1 MREEP
6 GMRSDTVKK
15 GIERSPHRAL
25 LHGLGHPREDF
36 DRPFIGV
43 VNSYNTVIPGHMH
56 LQALAQQVK
65 EGIRAAGGVPFE
77 FNTIGVCDGLAMDH
91 MGMKFS
97 LPSRELIADAVE
109 VMTQAHRFDALVFIP
124 NCDKI
129 VPGMLIAAARLDL
142 PCVFVSGGPMLMGR
156 IPTREGLKDIDLVNC
171 FEGIGMVL
179 SGQMSEKELQALEE
193 HACPTCGS
201 CAPIATANTMNC
213 LTEAMGLGLP
223 GNGTIPAV
231 DSRRLALAFLAGERV
246 LDVLN
251 RGLTARK
258 MLTLDAFH
266 NAFAVDMA
274 LGGST
279 NTVLHLPAIA
289 HAAEIDFPIASINE
303 ISSSVPHICNL
314 RPSGTYGLAD
324 LDSAGGIPAV
334 MKEIS
339 KRLRPAAMT
348 VLGKTIGD
356 VFKEAEVVD
365 RRVIHPFDKPLHS
378 TGGIA
383 ILFGNLAPEGAVVK
397 TAGVADEMMVHEGPA
412 RCFNSEEEAAKAIAH
427 RVFQPG
433 DVLVVRYEGPKG
445 GPGMQEMLTPTS
457 MLSGMG
463 ADKTVALITDGR
475 FSGGS
480 RGAAIGHVSPE
491 AAARGPIAA
500 LRDGDI
506 VRIDIPRRHISVKL
520 DDKEIQERLATLPP
534 FTPKVKKGFLARYSR
549 LVSSAST
556 GAVFEE

>member
-1 MREEP
+1 
-6 GMRSDTVKK
+6 MRSDTIKK
-15 GIERSPHRAL
+15 GVQRSPHRAL

-36 DRPFIGV
+36 DRPFIGI
-43 VNSYNTVIPGHMH
+43 VNSYNTIIPGHMH
-56 LQALAQQVK
+56 LQGIAQQVK

-77 FNTIGVCDGLAMDH
+77 FNTIGVCDGIAMNH

-109 VMTQAHRFDALVFIP
+109 IMAQAHQFDALVFIP

-156 IPTREGLKDIDLVNC
+156 ISTQDGLKDIDLISC
-171 FEGIGMVL
+171 FEGVGHVL
-179 SGQMSEKELQALEE
+179 NGQMSEKELQLWEE

-213 LTEAMGLGLP
+213 LTEVMGLGLP
-223 GNGTIPAV
+223 GNGTIPGA

-246 LDVLN
+246 MDVFT

-258 MLTLDAFH
+258 MLTRDAFH

-289 HAAEIDFPIASINE
+289 HAAEVDFPLSAINE
-303 ISSSVPHICNL
+303 ISDKVPHICDL
-314 RPSGTYGLAD
+314 RPYGSYGLAD

-339 KRLRPAAMT
+339 KRLKPGATT
-348 VLGKTIGD
+348 VAGTTIGD
-356 VFKEAEVVD
+356 IFKDAEVVD
-365 RRVIHPFDKPLHS
+365 RRVIHPFDKPIHS

-383 ILFGNLAPEGAVVK
+383 ILSGNLAPEGAVVK
-397 TAGVADEMMVHEGPA
+397 AAGVADEMMVHEGPA
-412 RCFNSEEEAAKAIAH
+412 RCFNSEEEVSKAIAH
-427 RVFQPG
+427 KVFQPG
-433 DVLVVRYEGPKG
+433 DVLIVRYEGPKG

-457 MLSGMG
+457 MLAGMG

-506 VRIDIPRRHISVKL
+506 VRIDIPKRELSVKL
-520 DDKEIQERLATLPP
+520 EDREIQERLASLPP
-534 FTPKVKKGFLARYSR
+534 FTPKITKGFLARYSR
-549 LVSSAST
+549 LVSSAAT

>member
-1 MREEP
+1 
-6 GMRSDTVKK
+6 MRSDTIKK
-15 GIERSPHRAL
+15 GVERAPHRSL
-25 LHGLGHPREDF
+25 LYALGHPKEDL

-43 VNSYNTVIPGHMH
+43 VNSYSTVIPGHMH
-56 LQALAQQVK
+56 LQSIAQMVK
-65 EGIRAAGGVPFE
+65 EGIRAGGGVPFE
-77 FNTIGVCDGLAMDH
+77 FNTIGVCDGIAMNH
-91 MGMKFS
+91 SGMKFS

-109 VMTQAHRFDALVFIP
+109 IMTQAHQFDALVFIP

-129 VPGMLIAAARLDL
+129 VPGMLIAAARLNL

-156 IPTREGLKDIDLVNC
+156 VPSAEGPKEIDLVHC
-171 FEGIGMVL
+171 FEGVGKVL
-179 SGQMSEKELQALEE
+179 SHQMSEKELDMWEQ

-213 LTEAMGLGLP
+213 LTEVLGLGLP
-223 GNGTIPAV
+223 GNGTIPGA

-246 LDVLN
+246 MEVLAK
-251 RGLTARK
+251 GLTARM
-258 MLTLDAFH
+258 MLTPDAFH

-279 NTVLHLPAIA
+279 NTVLHVPAVA
-289 HAAEIDFPIASINE
+289 HAAGVDFSLEHINE
-303 ISSSVPHICNL
+303 ISNSVPHLCDL
-314 RPSGTYGLAD
+314 RPFGAYGLAD
-324 LDSAGGIPAV
+324 LDYAGGVQAV

-339 KRLRPAAMT
+339 KKLKPGAMT
-348 VLGKTIGD
+348 ILGKSVGD
-356 VFKEAEVVD
+356 VYRDAEVTD
-365 RRVIHPFDKPLHS
+365 RRVIHPFNEPIHK
-378 TGGIA
+378 TGGIS
-383 ILFGNLAPEGAVVK
+383 ILTGNLAPDGAVVK
-397 TAGVADEMMVHEGPA
+397 SAGVAEEMMVHEGPA
-412 RCFNSEEEAAKAIAH
+412 RCFNSEEEATKAIAT

-433 DVLVVRYEGPKG
+433 DVIVVRYEGPKG

-463 ADKTVALITDGR
+463 ADKSVALITDGR

-500 LRDGDI
+500 LKDGDI
-506 VRIDIPRRHISVKL
+506 IRIDIPNRKLEVKL
-520 DDKEIQERLATLPP
+520 SERDIQERLASLPP
-534 FTPKVKKGFLARYSR
+534 FTPKIKKGYLGRYSR

-556 GAVFEE
+556 GAVFEDED

>member
-1 MREEP
+1 
-6 GMRSDTVKK
+6 MRSDTVKK

-25 LHGLGHPREDF
+25 LHGLGHPSEDF
-36 DRPFIGV
+36 DRPFIGIA
-43 VNSYNTVIPGHMH
+43 NSYNTVIPGHMH
-56 LQALAQQVK
+56 LQGIVQQVK

-77 FNTIGVCDGLAMDH
+77 FNTIGVCDGIAMNH
-91 MGMKFS
+91 YGMKFS

-109 VMTQAHRFDALVFIP
+109 IMAQAHQFDALVFIP
-124 NCDKI
+124 NCDKV

-142 PCVFVSGGPMLMGR
+142 PAVFVSGGPMLMGKV
-156 IPTREGLKDIDLVNC
+156 PTKEGLKEIDLIHC
-171 FEGIGMVL
+171 FEGVGKVL
-179 SGQMSEKELQALEE
+179 SGQMTEKELHLWEE

-223 GNGTIPAV
+223 GNGTIPGA
-231 DSRRLALAFLAGERV
+231 DSRRLALAFLAGERIM
-246 LDVLN
+246 DVLN

-258 MLTLDAFH
+258 MLTREAFH

-289 HAAEIDFPIASINE
+289 HAADIDFPLAAIND
-303 ISSSVPHICNL
+303 ISNAVPHLCDL
-314 RPSGTYGLAD
+314 RPYGAYGLAD

-339 KRLRPAAMT
+339 KKLRPAAMT
-348 VLGKTIGD
+348 VLGRTIGD
-356 VFKEAEVVD
+356 VIRDAEVTD
-365 RRVIHPFDKPLHS
+365 RRVIHPFDKPIHS
-378 TGGIA
+378 TGGVA
-383 ILFGNLAPEGAVVK
+383 ILFGNLAPDGAVVK
-397 TAGVADEMMVHEGPA
+397 TAGVSDEMMVHEGPA
-412 RCFNSEEEAAKAIAH
+412 RCFNSEEEATKAITH
-427 RVFQPG
+427 KVFQPG
-433 DVLVVRYEGPKG
+433 EVIVVRYEGPKG

-457 MLSGMG
+457 ILSGMG
-463 ADKTVALITDGR
+463 ADKNVALITDGR

-500 LRDGDI
+500 IRDGDI
-506 VRIDIPRRHISVKL
+506 IRIDIPRRQLSIKL
-520 DDKEIQERLATLPP
+520 EDREIQERLATLPP